1 MPQQAIIVSQDEVL
15 VGTLSRGLTSAE
27 VCAQPTALGYY
38 PEPVEIRSLIQSCP
52 DPVVVVLI
60 DLTGQSRALDLIRH
74 LRESHPG
81 VVTLA
86 VDRAPSRASFNGAT
100 EAGAWGYLAPP
111 FDIGPLAEHFQLRA
125 DDRKAAAA
133 APEGRAPAALAAESK
148 APAESEH
155 GAESERGAES
165 KPEAERG
172 TLISFM
178 PVQGGNGASTVAL
191 HVAQAIARD
200 PGTKVLLLDF
210 DFHSGTVAFRLRLK
224 PEHTVADLLEYNHL
238 SGEDLSR
245 LAGASNGFQVLVAP
259 PSNASVS
266 VEMLGRI
273 PAALDSARLACDY
286 VIVDLPDPLFSS
298 SRTILKMS
306 DRVYLVCTPE
316 ITSLHLARR
325 KAQQLREAGV
335 PNDRLGLLVNR
346 VGAWGSFQPSEVQ
359 RVVGAP
365 VVWTLDNDYASL
377 HEATLAGGLL
387 AADSSLSKQFHRFA
401 GHMRA
406 TLGKAPAV
414 RA

>member
-1 MPQQAIIVSQDEVL
+1 MPQQAIIVSSDEVL
-15 VGTLSRGLTSAE
+15 VGTLSRGLASAE

-38 PEPVEIRSLIQSCP
+38 PEPVEVRGLIESSR
-52 DPVVVVLI
+52 DPVAVVLI

-125 DDRKAAAA
+125 HDPKPQA
-133 APEGRAPAALAAESK
+133 AP
-148 APAESEH
+148 PAESAQ
-155 GAESERGAES
+155 GPAVADSEAG
-165 KPEAERG
+165 PEQG
-172 TLISFM
+172 ILISFM

-224 PEHTVADLLEYNHL
+224 PKHTIADLLENNHL
-238 SGEDLSR
+238 SGDDLTR
-245 LAGASNGFQVLVAP
+245 LASVSHGFQVLVAP
-259 PSNASVS
+259 PSNTSVS
-266 VEMLGRI
+266 VEMLDRI
-273 PAALDSARLACDY
+273 PVVLDSALRACDY
-286 VIVDLPDPLFSS
+286 VIADLPDPLFSS

-325 KAQQLREAGV
+325 KAQQLRDAGV

-387 AADSSLSKQFHRFA
+387 AEDSSLSKQVQRFTE
-401 GHMRA
+401 HMRA
-406 TLGKAPAV
+406 TLGKAPIV

>member
-1 MPQQAIIVSQDEVL
+1 MPQQAIIVSPDEVL
-15 VGTLSRGLTSAE
+15 VGTLSRGLAAAE

-38 PEPVEIRSLIQSCP
+38 PEIIEIRTLIDASP
-52 DPVVVVLI
+52 EPVAVVLI

-74 LRESHPG
+74 LRETHPG

-125 DDRKAAAA
+125 NDRK
-133 APEGRAPAALAAESK
+133 PQTPAAEATVPASDQAMRQAE
-148 APAESEH
+148 AEPEH
-155 GAESERGAES
+155 G
-165 KPEAERG
+165 K
-172 TLISFM
+172 LISFM
-178 PVQGGNGASTVAL
+178 PVQGGNGASTIAL
-191 HVAQAIARD
+191 HVAEALARD
-200 PGTKVLLLDF
+200 AGAKVLLLDF

-224 PEHTVADLLEYNHL
+224 PQHTIAELLQEHHL
-238 SGEDLSR
+238 SDGDWVR
-245 LAGASNGFQVLVAP
+245 LASFSNGFDVLVAP
-259 PSNASVS
+259 PTNSAVS

-273 PAALDSARLACDY
+273 PAVLESARQIYAY
-286 VIVDLPDPLFSS
+286 SIADLPDPLFSS
-298 SRTILKMS
+298 SRAILRMS
-306 DRVYLVCTPE
+306 DRVFLVCTPE

-325 KAQQLREAGV
+325 KAQQLRDSGV

-365 VVWTLDNDYASL
+365 VVWTLDNDYATL
-377 HEATLAGGLL
+377 HEATLAGGLV
-387 AADSSLSKQFHRFA
+387 AENSSLSKQFHEFA
-401 GHMRA
+401 EYMRS
-406 TLGKAPAV
+406 TLRKTAAV

>member
-15 VGTLSRGLTSAE
+15 VGTLSRGLASAE

-38 PEPVEIRSLIQSCP
+38 PETVEIRGLIDSSP
-52 DPVVVVLI
+52 DPVAVVLI
-60 DLTGQSRALDLIRH
+60 DLTGQSRALDLIRR

-125 DDRKAAAA
+125 QDRKAGAAT
-133 APEGRAPAALAAESK
+133 PEVTQH
-148 APAESEH
+148 PAESEP
-155 GAESERGAES
+155 GAESGPGAGS
-165 KPEAERG
+165 KPQAEAERG
-172 TLISFM
+172 ILISFM
-178 PVQGGNGASTVAL
+178 PVQGGNGASTAAL

-200 PGTKVLLLDF
+200 PAMKVLLLDF

-224 PEHTVADLLEYNHL
+224 PEHTVADLLKNNHL
-238 SGEDLSR
+238 SGEDLTR
-245 LAGASNGFQVLVAP
+245 LAGLSNGFHVLVAP
-259 PSNASVS
+259 PSNTAVS

-273 PAALDSARLACDY
+273 PAVLDSARRVCDY
-286 VIVDLPDPLFSS
+286 VIADLPDPLFSS
-298 SRTILKMS
+298 SRAILKMS

-325 KAQQLREAGV
+325 KAQQLRDAGV

-387 AADSSLSKQFHRFA
+387 AEDSSLSKQFQKFA
-401 GHMRA
+401 EHMRA
-406 TLGKAPAV
+406 TLATAPAV

>member
-1 MPQQAIIVSQDEVL
+1 MLARGDAPMPQQAIIVSPDEVL
-15 VGTLSRGLTSAE
+15 VGTLSRGLAAAE
-27 VCAQPTALGYY
+27 VCAQPTALSYY
-38 PEPVEIRSLIQSCP
+38 PEVSEIGAMIETSP
-52 DPVVVVLI
+52 DAVAVVLV
-60 DLTGQSRALDLIRH
+60 DLAGQSRALDLIRH

-111 FDIGPLAEHFQLRA
+111 FDIGPLAEHFQLRSR
-125 DDRKAAAA
+125 DK
-133 APEGRAPAALAAESK
+133 K
-148 APAESEH
+148 APPAVLEE
-155 GAESERGAES
+155 APQPPA
-165 KPEAERG
+165 EAEPEQRSG
-172 TLISFM
+172 DEIAGGKLISFM
-178 PVQGGNGASTVAL
+178 PVQGGNGASTIAL
-191 HVAQAIARD
+191 HVAEALARD
-200 PGTKVLLLDF
+200 PAAKVVLLDF

-224 PEHTVADLLEYNHL
+224 PQHTVADILETNNLLD
-238 SGEDLSR
+238 SDWGR
-245 LAGASNGFQVLVAP
+245 LASVFNGFHVLVAP
-259 PSNASVS
+259 PSNIAVT

-273 PAALDSARLACDY
+273 PAVLESARRTYGYA
-286 VIVDLPDPLFSS
+286 IADLPDPLFSS
-298 SRTILKMS
+298 SRAILKMS

-325 KAQQLREAGV
+325 KAQQLRDAGV

-377 HEATLAGGLL
+377 HDATLAGGLL
-387 AADSSLSKQFHRFA
+387 EESASLSKQFHEFA
-401 GHMRA
+401 EHMRA
-406 TLGKAPAV
+406 TLRKTSAV